1 MTNMKGKGSRIV
13 RYTVQI
19 GFLAFLTYIGYM
31 HQQLGGGP
39 NGMPPVDA
47 LCPLGGAESMY
58 SYLKSGVWLRRTAPS
73 AMVLFVSVAL
83 MTVLLGRVFCGW
95 ICPLGTIGQLS
106 SSIGRKIGIKKI
118 ELPEKTDRVMRLGKY
133 VVLAIAVLGSWY
145 YGTLL
150 WRGYDPWVAWMH
162 ISAGWAEV
170 EEAPWAFG
178 ILFFVVIG
186 ASMAIERFWCRYL
199 CPLGGLLSL
208 FQKVSIVKVRR
219 KESSCVHCH
228 RCGDSCPMGLN
239 PESKDVETSAD
250 CIACGE
256 CVEACPV
263 KDTLVMGTSRKTL
276 NPLIVGL
283 LGLAIFFGVYGT
295 AKYTGF
301 WATSASM
308 PQNGQEVNPATY
320 VYGWMNLEQV
330 SNVTGLPIEK
340 LIEIGQLE
348 KDVPRDKSLKSIEGV
363 DDHKFTDDIGKWF
376 EQGGSALPSVSVPQ
390 APSNIDEL
398 RGSLTLTEIGLMYS
412 VDPAKVVK
420 HLADEGWT
428 GDIPLDKP
436 VKDIAKERGEEVQV
450 IRDAV
455 KYILGQQSP

>member
-58 SYLKSGVWLRRTAPS
+58 SYLKSGIWLRRTAPS

-106 SSIGRKIGIKKI
+106 ASLGRKIGIKKI
-118 ELPEKTDRVMRLGKY
+118 ELPERKTDRVMRLGKY

-186 ASMAIERFWCRYL
+186 GVHGDRA
-199 CPLGGLLSL
+199 LLVSL
-208 FQKVSIVKVRR
+208 
-219 KESSCVHCH
+219 
-228 RCGDSCPMGLN
+228 
-239 PESKDVETSAD
+239 
-250 CIACGE
+250 
-256 CVEACPV
+256 
-263 KDTLVMGTSRKTL
+263 
-276 NPLIVGL
+276 
-283 LGLAIFFGVYGT
+283 
-295 AKYTGF
+295 
-301 WATSASM
+301 
-308 PQNGQEVNPATY
+308 
-320 VYGWMNLEQV
+320 
-330 SNVTGLPIEK
+330 
-340 LIEIGQLE
+340 
-348 KDVPRDKSLKSIEGV
+348 
-363 DDHKFTDDIGKWF
+363 
-376 EQGGSALPSVSVPQ
+376 SVSPWGIAVVVPKGQ
-390 APSNIDEL
+390 HSEDKKEGIQL
-398 RGSLTLTEIGLMYS
+398 R
-412 VDPAKVVK
+412 
-420 HLADEGWT
+420 
-428 GDIPLDKP
+428 PLP
-436 VKDIAKERGEEVQV
+436 QMRRFLPHG
-450 IRDAV
+450 
-455 KYILGQQSP
+455 P